1 MTSCN
6 VNPNDVFKTQ
16 LNIYD
21 RAIFPRIE
29 KEKIEWEWE
38 TYSSNQFF
46 SFKFWS
52 NSVCSQRKIEYVGLI
67 HLKEVFGGLR
77 RQLRQFFRFTN
88 EHFDSN
94 PSQVYWILT
103 ISKQKISKPAFGKEK
118 CAFGWF
124 TFTRKSLQWKLFFW
138 VANNLLWWEFFHVQ
152 TDFTRHRG
160 RDLLGSQIPVTTGGF
175 ANLWLKK

>member
-38 TYSSNQFF
+38 TYSSDQF

-175 ANLWLKK
+175 ANLLLKK